1 MRVFGIT
8 GHSGA
13 GKTTLIERL
22 IPALINRGV
31 TVSLI
36 KHTHH
41 GFDIDRPG
49 KDSFR
54 MREAGAREVLL
65 ANDQRWALMHEL
77 RGAQEPRLED
87 QLSKMAAVDL
97 VLVEGY
103 KRAPMPKLEV
113 WRAELALPTRFQDDT
128 TICALGVDGAG
139 PPACTLPQMQLH
151 DTAAIVDFIL
161 AHAAAPGARA

>member
-1 MRVFGIT
+1 MKVFGIT

-22 IPALINRGV
+22 IPALIARGV
-31 TVSLI
+31 SVSLI

-77 RGAQEPRLED
+77 RGAPEPQLEA
-87 QLSKMAAVDL
+87 QLRKMAPVDL

-113 WRAELALPTRFQDDT
+113 WRAALGLPTRFQDDA

-139 PPACTLPQMQLH
+139 PADCALPLLQLQ
-151 DTAAIVDFIL
+151 DTAAIVAFIL
-161 AHAAAPGARA
+161 THAASMNELA